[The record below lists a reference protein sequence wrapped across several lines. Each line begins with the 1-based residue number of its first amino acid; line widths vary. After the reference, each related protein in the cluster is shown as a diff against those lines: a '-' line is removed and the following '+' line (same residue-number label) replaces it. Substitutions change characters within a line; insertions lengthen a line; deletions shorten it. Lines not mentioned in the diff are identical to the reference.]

1 MFLQLLI
8 IKHLQKRRFNLKLY
22 LDSCCFNRPFDDQ
35 TQLKIKLE
43 SEAKLFIQGNI
54 LTGKYTLVWSYILDF
69 ENSQNPF
76 EQRKE
81 TIRNW
86 REVASVD
93 IYENDQIIKLAEK
106 IATTGIKPK
115 DALHLACAINAECEY
130 FITTDAKILNKN
142 VEGINL
148 IDPIG
153 FIKLQEDD
161 GNDD

>member
-1 MFLQLLI
+1 M
-8 IKHLQKRRFNLKLY
+8 KLY
-22 LDSCCFNRPFDDQ
+22 LDNCCFNRPFDDQ

-43 SEAKLFIQGNI
+43 AEAKLFIQKNI
-54 LTGKYTLVWSYILDF
+54 LTGNYRLVWSYILDF

-86 REVASVD
+86 REVASID
-93 IYENDQIIKLAEK
+93 ISENDQIVELAKK
-106 IATTGIKPK
+106 ITTTGIKPK
-115 DALHLACAINAECEY
+115 DALHLACAIYSECEY
-130 FITTDAKILNKN
+130 FITTDAEILNKK
-142 VEGINL
+142 VDGIKL

-161 GNDD
+161 GDDD

>member
-1 MFLQLLI
+1 
-8 IKHLQKRRFNLKLY
+8 LKLY
-22 LDSCCFNRPFDDQ
+22 LDNCCFNRPFDDQ

-43 SEAKLFIQGNI
+43 AEAKLFIQKNI
-54 LTGKYTLVWSYILDF
+54 LTGNYRLVWSYILDF

-93 IYENDQIIKLAEK
+93 ISENDQIVKLAEK
-106 IATTGIKPK
+106 ISKTGIKPK
-115 DALHLACAINAECEY
+115 DALHLACAIHAECEY
-130 FITTDAKILNKN
+130 FITTDAKILNKK
-142 VEGINL
+142 VDGIKL
-148 IDPIG
+148 IDPIE

-161 GNDD
+161 GDDD

>member
-1 MFLQLLI
+1 
-8 IKHLQKRRFNLKLY
+8 LKLY
-22 LDSCCFNRPFDDQ
+22 LDNCCFNRPFDDQ

-43 SEAKLFIQGNI
+43 AEAKLFIQKNI
-54 LTGKYTLVWSYILDF
+54 LTGNYRLVWSYILDF

-93 IYENDQIIKLAEK
+93 ISENDQIVKLAEK
-106 IATTGIKPK
+106 ITTTGIKPK
-115 DALHLACAINAECEY
+115 DALHLSCAIHAECEY
-130 FITTDAKILNKN
+130 FITTDAKILNKK
-142 VEGINL
+142 VDGIKL
-148 IDPIG
+148 IDPIE

-161 GNDD
+161 GDDD